1 MKLNIIYNNKNIPIH
16 IHKYSSI
23 NSLIS
28 LFNTNIDDYY
38 ADYNGIYLDKNY
50 SLDKYDIK
58 ENSILKI
65 NQKIKGG
72 NKLVNSIKK
81 HKGYSLLI
89 LLIVLIPVFL
99 LPNGYLPALSSFFKV
114 IIDKSVGSIS
124 RFLICEYGFET
135 LVSRFYF
142 LISIIKFFIFIILIY
157 VTITLPI
164 TILFIFING
173 SEIFDNPKLLCK
185 PVKYGGIAG
194 LAITSIYIFI
204 YAIYRSGN
212 KIFNF
217 IIDNTKNI
225 QSLSFTLTPVVTHL
239 RDSFNNNKYSAS
251 GLLISDAMNIKFLYF
266 DNWSKMVQT
275 TLLSYVNI
283 GCEFNTNKVK
293 NNLSKYIKSNTD
305 KIIKEDNI
313 NYPQCN
319 ENKSMECC
327 SEKNFEKMADIL
339 LHDYIEKNDKRDL
352 LIDKNLLS
360 PAIILTTSL
369 YEKALELYKIS
380 LKNYENSNNEEKNT
394 NILNKF
400 KDTIE
405 KIKENLIKLEEE
417 MKKYLPSYSKGGFIE
432 NLLKKVYVASF
443 CNVANSSYSAQEVIK
458 ECNGMN
464 EIIDIIKAGKVAGN
478 ASSYIYF
485 LVVIIIII
493 CSVLGIF

>member
-1 MKLNIIYNNKNIPIH
+1 MKLNIIYNNKNISIN
-16 IHKYSSI
+16 IHKYLSI

-28 LFNTNIDDYY
+28 LFNNNIDDYY

-50 SLDKYDIK
+50 SLDKYGIK
-58 ENSILKI
+58 ENSIIKI
-65 NQKIKGG
+65 NKKIKGG
-72 NKLVNSIKK
+72 NKLFNSIKK
-81 HKGYSLLI
+81 HKWYSLLI

-114 IIDKSVGSIS
+114 IIDKSINSIS
-124 RFLICEYGFET
+124 TFLICEYGWKT

-142 LISIIKFFIFIILIY
+142 VISIIKFFIFLILIY

-173 SEIFDNPKLLCK
+173 SEIYNDPKLLCK

-217 IIDNTKNI
+217 LIDNTKNI
-225 QSLSFTLTPVVTHL
+225 QSLSFTLTPLFTSL

-251 GLLISDAMNIKFLYF
+251 GLLISDSLNIKFLYL

-275 TLLSYVNI
+275 TLLSSVNI

-293 NNLSKYIKSNTD
+293 NNLSKYIKSNSD

-319 ENKSMECC
+319 ENKSVQCC

-339 LHDYIEKNDKRDL
+339 LHDYIEKNNKRDL
-352 LIDKNLLS
+352 LYF
-360 PAIILTTSL
+360 ILFIHI
-369 YEKALELYKIS
+369 YKIKFAKQLCLS
-380 LKNYENSNNEEKNT
+380 YFIISTKTY
-394 NILNKF
+394 INK
-400 KDTIE
+400 
-405 KIKENLIKLEEE
+405 
-417 MKKYLPSYSKGGFIE
+417 
-432 NLLKKVYVASF
+432 
-443 CNVANSSYSAQEVIK
+443 
-458 ECNGMN
+458 
-464 EIIDIIKAGKVAGN
+464 
-478 ASSYIYF
+478 
-485 LVVIIIII
+485 
-493 CSVLGIF
+493 